1 MRLSGT
7 KSRTQVQRVGGAAAS
22 GAPKAVAPAPPVE
35 RRDEPGEAAALVA
48 ARTALRAMPDFDDAR
63 VAELRAAL
71 HAGRIPF
78 DAAKLAG
85 LIEQFHGAKR

>member
-1 MRLSGT
+1 MS
-7 KSRTQVQRVGGAAAS
+7 
-22 GAPKAVAPAPPVE
+22 
-35 RRDEPGEAAALVA
+35 
-48 ARTALRAMPDFDDAR
+48 DFDDAR

-71 HAGRIPF
+71 HAGHIPF